1 MSSATVPPWPQQ
13 EGQATPWERFH
24 TWRHTRPFWGGLLA
38 ILAGGPILYFPYF
51 HLKLGQLT
59 MAMSTTA
66 GAGSLV
72 IGVLLIA
79 LGLTAWFQP
88 LVRVFCGVATT
99 ILSLISIP
107 VSNFGGFLLGFL
119 LGLVAGGLLV
129 SWAPLKPEPVVEGAE
144 FTGEQPAPAGLP
156 EQAALAYGALPHE
169 PGQGEPPVAA
179 PADTQVLPAQPQA
192 ADPEGQ
198 R

>member
-13 EGQATPWERFH
+13 ESQATPWERFH

-107 VSNFGGFLLGFL
+107 VSNFGGFLIGFL
-119 LGLVAGGLLV
+119 LGLVGGGLLV
-129 SWAPLKPEPVVEGAE
+129 SWAPLKAEPAVADAE
-144 FTGEQPAPAGLP
+144 FAAEQPEQGVQSEQGVLAHEVHEVHEAHEAPA
-156 EQAALAYGALPHE
+156 
-169 PGQGEPPVAA
+169 
-179 PADTQVLPAQPQA
+179 ADTQVSPAQPQA
-192 ADPEGQ
+192 ADPEGHF

>member
-72 IGVLLIA
+72 IGLLLIA

-119 LGLVAGGLLV
+119 LGLVGGGLLL
-129 SWAPLKPEPVVEGAE
+129 SWAPLKPEPVVEAVEGAE
-144 FTGEQPAPAGLP
+144 FAAEQPAGSEPAAA
-156 EQAALAYGALPHE
+156 EVAEAVDTQAA
-169 PGQGEPPVAA
+169 
-179 PADTQVLPAQPQA
+179 DTHVLPAQPQA